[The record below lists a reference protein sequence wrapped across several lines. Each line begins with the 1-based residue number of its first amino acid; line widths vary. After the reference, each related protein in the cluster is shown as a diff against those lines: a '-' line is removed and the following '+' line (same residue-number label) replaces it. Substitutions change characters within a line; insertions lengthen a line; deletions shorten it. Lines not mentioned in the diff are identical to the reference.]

1 MGMKPVDPKASAGFD
16 AAIKSAM
23 DQAITSTQEFAH
35 NAPATGGNMAMQA
48 SADPIRDPDALY
60 KNLTDRLGFGDYEY
74 KRATDFM
81 QQHPK
86 DVGAWNADFNEKNKP
101 QTFLDAAHGEVKGFV
116 GGTPEVS
123 KAAGMPVEKGAPSE
137 ENVVT
142 VPNDASQKTIF
153 DLAKNTP
160 INKRL
165 LLPDGSYIWGQ
176 KK

>member
-1 MGMKPVDPKASAGFD
+1 MRIAGTYAGWRQRHQKLVFFETGLTQRD
-16 AAIKSAM
+16 FLMRQLAM
-23 DQAITSTQEFAH
+23 PYI
-35 NAPATGGNMAMQA
+35 
-48 SADPIRDPDALY
+48 
-60 KNLTDRLGFGDYEY
+60 FG
-74 KRATDFM
+74 FM
-81 QQHPK
+81 QQNPK

-101 QTFLDAAHGEVKGFV
+101 QTFLDAAHREVKGFV
-116 GGTPEVS
+116 GGTPEGS
-123 KAAGMPVEKGAPSE
+123 KATGMPVEKGPPPE

-142 VPNDASQKTIF
+142 VPNDASQRTIF